1 MSRPRASDEDVGPDP
16 APGRPASD
24 PTATRLSVAAPAALA
39 YGSAVRPL
47 LTVLLAMALT
57 ASLARAAEAPR
68 ATPGRAAPKAASP
81 AGGKES
87 LERRRE
93 AIARELIRLGGELQ
107 RAIEAGDV
115 GAFVAR
121 VPPDGLRCGDRVV
134 PRERVEQDLRAEG
147 SWLHGVFFG
156 GPGHVPFPGMA
167 RSLRAFFREAREVAV
182 LVAFRADARAGPAGL
197 PCIDYRAPG
206 LGTPGAPLCFVRRDG
221 RWWFTE
227 SLYPCR

>member
-1 MSRPRASDEDVGPDP
+1 VGPGGRSAS
-16 APGRPASD
+16 APS
-24 PTATRLSVAAPAALA
+24 ATGLLVAAPAALA

-47 LTVLLAMALT
+47 LTVLLATVLALPV
-57 ASLARAAEAPR
+57 AGAAEAPR
-68 ATPGRAAPKAASP
+68 GKLSRAASEPASP
-81 AGGKES
+81 DGKAS
-87 LERRRE
+87 VERRRE

-115 GAFVAR
+115 GAVVAR
-121 VPPDGLRCGDRVV
+121 VPPGGLRCGDRVV
-134 PRERVEQDLRAEG
+134 PRERVEQDLRADG

-182 LVAFRADARAGPAGL
+182 IVAFRTDARAGPAGL

-206 LGTPGAPLCFVRRDG
+206 LGTPGAPLCFERRDG